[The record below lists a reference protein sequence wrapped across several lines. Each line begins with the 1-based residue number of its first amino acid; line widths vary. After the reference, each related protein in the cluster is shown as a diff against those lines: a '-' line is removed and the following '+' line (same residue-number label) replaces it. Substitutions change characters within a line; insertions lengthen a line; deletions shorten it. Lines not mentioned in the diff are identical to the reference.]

1 MSACSCCCC
10 CCWQQVSSI
19 QQERAGTEG
28 LVAQLGK
35 QAAALEA
42 WLSNHEWKADAVAA
56 TTADGSNALDIN
68 KARLFAELIALLS
81 AGLHVVCCSIQHR
94 MPPLI
99 AWLGYCRALTAV
111 EAGYVQ
117 QAVCSGVGRT
127 PACGGAGS
135 SSLTGMLCK
144 VTASHAARAGTGAV
158 GIPALHMS
166 WPCLGTQCSC

>member
-81 AGLHVVCCSIQHR
+81 AGLHVVCCYIEHR
-94 MPPLI
+94 MPPSDC
-99 AWLGYCRALTAV
+99 LGYCRALTAV
-111 EAGYVQ
+111 RLAMYSRQ
-117 QAVCSGVGRT
+117 CAAVLVE
-127 PACGGAGS
+127 
-135 SSLTGMLCK
+135 
-144 VTASHAARAGTGAV
+144 
-158 GIPALHMS
+158 GIPAEVQEVLPS
-166 WPCLGTQCSC
+166 LGLCAKLRPVMQRGLGGGGLWVSLLCK